1 MGNTDFFSEMTIYFQ
16 CGYRFID
23 CANDYD
29 NEDVIGE
36 ALQELFDEGVCKRWT
51 AAKVWQLQC
60 FFNPTPT
67 LPILEDK
74 ESQNRLENVMVDP
87 K

>member
-36 ALQELFDEGVCKRWT
+36 ALQELFDEGVCKR
-51 AAKVWQLQC
+51 
-60 FFNPTPT
+60 
-67 LPILEDK
+67 
-74 ESQNRLENVMVDP
+74 
-87 K
+87 